1 MKKVAIPFNKWL
13 WDLAERMNWNDRWPR
28 SFWLWL
34 LKRMDKAHGYHLEY
48 DEDEEGSD
56 PA

>member
-13 WDLAERMNWNDRWPR
+13 WDLAERMNWNDRWPKP
-28 SFWLWL
+28 FWLWL

-48 DEDEEGSD
+48 DDEEGSD